1 MALDTISRPQQPS
14 MHFMSHGPLP
24 PQFTNPWVSQEQLND
39 AASNLHALSRPS
51 STTLRSTANGNS
63 SPARNS
69 LPSSD
74 HLRHPVTSATA
85 ATTLASSSPV
95 HYSSSSRMMN
105 NVEFVGNHNYTNA
118 ELSMACSAASSPTT
132 SSTTNTGFTSS
143 FTPQFELTPPRSIIP
158 SDRRL
163 SQPAMPSSMFLS
175 TDQLMKRRQASLTDM
190 AYRPPRSGL
199 EFTSN
204 SSGTIRNV
212 MLGQH
217 QQHHQQQHQQQQQL
231 QHQDVRARHNSTSSN
246 YQAPHSTSS
255 SISSNH
261 SFPYY
266 NGGSVDSS
274 STDYSDGS
282 GFPQERA
289 GSLRHQQ
296 SLSKP
301 LTYVHT
307 GVTVPNQMMTTFSSK
322 ITSTA
327 QKKHRCKVC
336 DKRFTRPSSLQ
347 THTYSHTGE
356 KPFACEQDGCGRRFS
371 VVSNLRRHKKV
382 HQGKKSSEL

>member
-1 MALDTISRPQQPS
+1 MSLDTTSRSRQDP
-14 MHFMSHGPLP
+14 MHFMHQESLP

-39 AASNLHALSRPS
+39 AATNLHALSRPAT
-51 STTLRSTANGNS
+51 TTLRTNGS
-63 SPARNS
+63 GAPSPIRN
-69 LPSSD
+69 PMTPPD
-74 HLRHPVTSATA
+74 HLRHAVTSAASA
-85 ATTLASSSPV
+85 AALTSASPV
-95 HYSSSSRMMN
+95 HYSNPNAMLT
-105 NVEFVGNHNYTNA
+105 NVGFVGGHTLLA
-118 ELSMACSAASSPTT
+118 LTCSTAPSPTT
-132 SSTTNTGFTSS
+132 TSGTTTSFTSS
-143 FTPQFELTPPRSIIP
+143 FNPQFDLTPPRSIIP

-163 SQPAMPSSMFLS
+163 SQPAMPSSIFLS
-175 TDQLMKRRQASLTDM
+175 AEQLMKPRQASLTDM
-190 AYRPPRSGL
+190 SYRPPRVPGF

-204 SSGTIRNV
+204 GIDNSRNII
-212 MLGQH
+212 LG
-217 QQHHQQQHQQQQQL
+217 QHHQQQQQPQQQKPQQPPH
-231 QHQDVRARHNSTSSN
+231 HQDIRSRHDSTNSI
-246 YQAPHSTSS
+246 YQTPHSAGS

-289 GSLRHQQ
+289 GSMRQQ
-296 SLSKP
+296 QPLPKP
-301 LTYVHT
+301 SSYMHT

-382 HQGKKSSEL
+382 HQGKKSCE